1 MPVRRSEILPLRPGN
16 LANPETLAQISQE
29 LGRTYYWSDCWDAEF
44 YIALAEAGFISTA
57 VPYDDPPFLLLP
69 ELQASYAV
77 LDWENL
83 RIDRSVA
90 RLLEN
95 PVTRASITFGFSEEM
110 APVLDH
116 LVAAHDGCWIH
127 PPYRDLLNRLA
138 GFAHPRFRLRTVEVR
153 EQSSGTLVA
162 GELGYTLGATYT
174 SLTGFFRRDER
185 RWNNYGKLQLVM
197 LAGALRDAG
206 YAFWN
211 LGHPCMAYKTALG
224 ARILPRHEFLNRW
237 RVAIAGVPQPKP
249 GSGSVMG

>member
-1 MPVRRSEILPLRPGN
+1 MHSSEILPVTPGDIS
-16 LANPETLAQISQE
+16 NPERLVQISQE
-29 LGRTYYWSDCWDAEF
+29 LGRTHYWSDCWDVEF

-57 VPYDDPPFLLLP
+57 MPFDDPPFLLLP
-69 ELQASYAV
+69 EMQQSYAV

-90 RLLEN
+90 RLLEH
-95 PVTRASITFGFSEEM
+95 PVTRASIAFGFTEEV

-116 LVAAHDGCWIH
+116 LVAAHECCWIH
-127 PPYRDLLNRLA
+127 PPYLDLLNRLA

-153 EQSSGTLVA
+153 EHSSGVLVA

-185 RWNNYGKLQLVM
+185 RWNNYGKLQLAM

-211 LGHPCMAYKTALG
+211 LGHPGMAYKAALG
-224 ARILPRHEFLNRW
+224 ARVLPRHEFLNRW
-237 RVAIAGVPQPKP
+237 QVAFNGVPQRKL
-249 GSGSVMG
+249 GSGLAIA